1 MGLDVHLYI
10 LKGIPG
16 IQVQSPEISGLFCF
30 VIVWGVPMDFVSPK
44 IGERDAF
51 QLVRSTHG
59 WFVHGQKET
68 QALASRKAHMPQGCC
83 FWMNMSFTGWDKLQ
97 HSILSKDEM
106 PIHNSSYGGPSHD
119 CLFFCLVS
127 CDLYPANRR
136 QRLKYLC

>member
-30 VIVWGVPMDFVSPK
+30 VIVWGVPMDFVSPE

-68 QALASRKAHMPQGCC
+68 QALAKQKGTYATRVLLLGEHELHGL
-83 FWMNMSFTGWDKLQ
+83 G
-97 HSILSKDEM
+97 
-106 PIHNSSYGGPSHD
+106 
-119 CLFFCLVS
+119 
-127 CDLYPANRR
+127 
-136 QRLKYLC
+136 